1 MAILLVSMGVLIVL
15 GLPALLIISACIS
28 ASRMSQHE
36 EAFHLPSKTSSS
48 YYGAICPQ
56 QFPINIS
63 EAPKSFNSP

>member
-28 ASRMSQHE
+28 ASRMSRQE
-36 EAFHLPSKTSSS
+36 EAFHLSFKTSSS
-48 YYGAICPQ
+48 PHSTSTAR
-56 QFPINIS
+56 QFPISLS